1 MTATTKIAAGVA
13 SGYLLGRMKKLR
25 LAVMVGS
32 LLAGQ
37 RIATNPQ
44 ALLAQGQKLAEQ
56 SPELQRLQEQV
67 RDRLVE
73 AAKGAAVASAT
84 QRLELMTRS
93 LRGDEQGDDEYED
106 DGDYEDE
113 PEDEEYDEEPEEEEP
128 EDEEPEEEEP
138 EEEPQRRPRKR
149 ASSAGRRAP
158 AKKSSSARKASS
170 SSRSGSS
177 TTKKAPAK
185 PAPRKKSA

>member
-93 LRGDEQGDDEYED
+93 LRGDEQDDDEYED
-106 DGDYEDE
+106 EPEDEEYDEE

-128 EDEEPEEEEP
+128 EDEEP

-170 SSRSGSS
+170 S
-177 TTKKAPAK
+177 
-185 PAPRKKSA
+185 

>member
-93 LRGDEQGDDEYED
+93 LRGDEQDDDEYED

-128 EDEEPEEEEP
+128 EDEEPEEE
-138 EEEPQRRPRKR
+138 PQRRPRKR
-149 ASSAGRRAP
+149 ASSAASRAALGCRRTNSTIRVSP
-158 AKKSSSARKASS
+158 LHSWPTTMLSAISAND
-170 SSRSGSS
+170 S
-177 TTKKAPAK
+177 TM
-185 PAPRKKSA
+185 R

>member
-93 LRGDEQGDDEYED
+93 LRGDEQDDDEYED

-128 EDEEPEEEEP
+128 EEEEP
-138 EEEPQRRPRKR
+138 AAKKAPAKKAAAKKAPAKK
-149 ASSAGRRAP
+149 SAAKKAPAKKSAAKKSP
-158 AKKSSSARKASS
+158 AKKSSS
-170 SSRSGSS
+170 SSRSRARS
-177 TTKKAPAK
+177 
-185 PAPRKKSA
+185 